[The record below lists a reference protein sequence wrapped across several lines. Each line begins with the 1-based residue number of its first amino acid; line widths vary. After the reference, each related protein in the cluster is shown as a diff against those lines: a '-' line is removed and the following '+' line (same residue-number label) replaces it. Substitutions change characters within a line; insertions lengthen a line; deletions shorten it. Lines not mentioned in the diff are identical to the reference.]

1 MDIKAQTM
9 VSFMTKIDM
18 AEAEAEVNRFIDV
31 ILKDGRSQRVYY
43 FEEEEEEEEEE

>member
-1 MDIKAQTM
+1 MDIKARTM

-18 AEAEAEVNRFIDV
+18 AEAEAEAEVNRFIDV

-43 FEEEEEEEEEE
+43 FEEEEEEEE